1 MKARTIPGFA
11 FHDLRPDTGSFLEE
25 VIAGLTRPRKELP
38 PKYFYDERGCALF
51 DAICGTPEYYLTRAE
66 TTLMRQRAG
75 AMARR
80 LGARCTLIEFGSGNG
95 RKTRILI
102 EALEPVAYV
111 AVDIARDQLHAT
123 AAEFARDFPRLE
135 VVAVCADYAR
145 PLALPAVGAP
155 GARRR
160 VVYFPGSTIG
170 NFTPADAAGFLGSVR
185 GLVGPGGGLL
195 VGVDLKKSPA
205 RLNAAYNDKD
215 GVTAAFNLN
224 LLRRIN
230 RELGADFDLTAF
242 RHHAFY
248 NEPLGRVEMHLVS
261 LKEQR
266 VTIRGRSI
274 PFSGGET
281 IHTENSC
288 KYSIAEFQAL
298 ARGSGFEPVECWT
311 DAERLFG
318 VHYLAVPTR
327 PVRARH

>member
-1 MKARTIPGFA
+1 MRGQSGFV
-11 FHDLRPDTGSFLEE
+11 FHDLHPDAGSFLDE
-25 VIAGLTRPRKELP
+25 VIAGLTRPRKALA

-51 DAICGTPEYYLTRAE
+51 EAICETPEYYLTRAE
-66 TTLMRQRAG
+66 TALMRQQAG

-80 LGARCTLIEFGSGNG
+80 LGPRCTVIEFGSGSG

-102 EALEPVAYV
+102 EALEALEPVAYV
-111 AVDIARDQLHAT
+111 AVDIARDQLRAT
-123 AAEFARDFPRLE
+123 AAEFARDFPQLD

-145 PLALPAVGAP
+145 PVALPDLETT

-170 NFTPADAAGFLGSVR
+170 NFTPEDAAGFLGNVR
-185 GLVGPGGGLL
+185 ELVGPGGGLL

-230 RELGADFDLTAF
+230 RELGADFDLAAF
-242 RHHAFY
+242 RHQAFY
-248 NEPLGRVEMHLVS
+248 NEPLGRVEMHLLS
-261 LKEQR
+261 LKDQQ
-266 VTIRGRSI
+266 VTIRGRAI

-288 KYSIAEFQAL
+288 KYTIPGFQAL
-298 ARGSGFEPVECWT
+298 ARECGFEPVECWT

-318 VHYLAVPTR
+318 VHYLVVPQ
-327 PVRARH
+327 

>member
-1 MKARTIPGFA
+1 MAQATTRFA
-11 FHDLRPDTGSFLEE
+11 FHDLHPDSGSFFDE

-51 DAICGTPEYYLTRAE
+51 DAICETPEYYVTRAE
-66 TTLMRQRAG
+66 TALMRQRAG
-75 AMARR
+75 DMARR
-80 LGARCTLIEFGSGNG
+80 LGPGCAIIEFGSGSG

-111 AVDIARDQLHAT
+111 AVDIARNQLTAT
-123 AAEFARDFPRLE
+123 ASEFARDFPRLD

-145 PLALPAVGAP
+145 PLALPALGAA

-318 VHYLAVPTR
+318 VHYLAVPKR

>member
-1 MKARTIPGFA
+1 MARSA
-11 FHDLRPDTGSFLEE
+11 HYSFHDQHPDPGSFLDD
-25 VIAGLTRPRKELP
+25 VVAGLTRPRKELP

-51 DAICGTPEYYLTRAE
+51 EAICETPEYYLTRAE
-66 TTLMRQRAG
+66 TALMRERAG
-75 AMARR
+75 DMARR
-80 LGARCTLIEFGSGNG
+80 LGPGCAVIEFGSGNG

-102 EALEPVAYV
+102 EALDPVAYV
-111 AVDIARDQLHAT
+111 AVDIARDQLQAT
-123 AAEFARDFPRLE
+123 AAKFAGDFPRLD

-145 PLALPAVGAP
+145 PLALPALDAI

-170 NFTPADAAGFLGSVR
+170 NFTADDAAAFLGGVR

-205 RLNAAYNDKD
+205 RLNAAYNDAA

-230 RELGADFDLTAF
+230 RELGADFDLGAF
-242 RHHAFY
+242 RHQAFY
-248 NEPLGRVEMHLVS
+248 NETLGRVEMHLLS
-261 LKEQR
+261 LKDQR
-266 VTIRGRSI
+266 ATIRGRAI
-274 PFSGGET
+274 PFAGGET

-288 KYSIAEFQAL
+288 KYTIAEFQAL
-298 ARGSGFEPVECWT
+298 ARASGLEALECWT

-318 VHYLAVPTR
+318 VHYLVVPR
-327 PVRARH
+327 

>member
-1 MKARTIPGFA
+1 MRGRAGFA
-11 FHDLRPDTGSFLEE
+11 FHDLHPGTGSFLDD

-51 DAICGTPEYYLTRAE
+51 EAICETPEYYLTRAE
-66 TTLMRQRAG
+66 TALMRQRAG

-80 LGARCTLIEFGSGNG
+80 LGPRCTVIEFGSGSG

-102 EALEPVAYV
+102 EALVPVAYV
-111 AVDIARDQLHAT
+111 AVDIARDQLRAT
-123 AAEFARDFPRLE
+123 AAEFARDFPRLD

-145 PLALPAVGAP
+145 PLALPDLETT

-170 NFTPADAAGFLGSVR
+170 NFTPEDAAGFLGNVR
-185 GLVGPGGGLL
+185 ELVGPGGGLL

-230 RELGADFDLTAF
+230 RELGADFDLAAF
-242 RHHAFY
+242 RHQAFY
-248 NEPLGRVEMHLVS
+248 NEPFGRVEMHLLS
-261 LKEQR
+261 LRDQQ
-266 VTIRGRSI
+266 VTIRGSTI

-288 KYSIAEFQAL
+288 KYTIAEFQAL
-298 ARGSGFEPVECWT
+298 ARECGFEPVECWT
-311 DAERLFG
+311 DAEQLFG
-318 VHYLAVPTR
+318 VHYLVVPR
-327 PVRARH
+327 